1 MFRPRETKGL
11 CTPHIHSL
19 LSPSKKKKS
28 KQQLT
33 KKITVVGKLRKKKEK
48 KEFNQSINQSF
59 YSKVGVLAAWNNHR
73 G

>member
-1 MFRPRETKGL
+1 MELKDANLSGMEDHMFRPRETKGL

-48 KEFNQSINQSF
+48 KEFNQSIN
-59 YSKVGVLAAWNNHR
+59 
-73 G
+73 